1 MSEVFGIPVS
11 GEPQRTRGALVDQ
24 RPLSDLR
31 PVFEALL
38 ADERVIEFGWEQYTP
53 YFNDGDVCEFSV
65 GDPWIRT
72 IDDEDVDDHCDLQI
86 NSTHPTL
93 GHLEWRKM
101 TDEEYALKVIEYK
114 SRGWGGT
121 PYNYGHFPKLDGAKH
136 PDLLELAKE
145 LDVVNSCYENA
156 LYDAFGD
163 HARVTVTKTGIQI
176 DEYDHE

>member
-1 MSEVFGIPVS
+1 MTEVFGIPVS
-11 GEPQRTRGALVDQ
+11 GKPMKNRRHQVNQ

-31 PVFEALL
+31 EVFEALI
-38 ADERVIEFGWEQYTP
+38 ADERVIEFGWSQYTP

-72 IDDEDVDDHCDLQI
+72 IDDEDVDDRYDLQI
-86 NSTHPTL
+86 NDTHPTL

-114 SRGWGGT
+114 DRGWGT
-121 PYNYGHFPKLDGAKH
+121 PYNRGHFSKPQGSKY
-136 PDLLELAKE
+136 PDLLELAKR
-145 LDVVNSCYENA
+145 LDVDAAEYEDA
-156 LYDAFGD
+156 MYDAFGD
-163 HARVTVTKTGIQI
+163 HAQVTVTKTGIQI